1 MSARNGGPSLTRR
14 RGEALQDARGFKRR
28 ARGIPLILVLVAF
41 VYNAMNDSPFVGPD
55 LLALSGSV
63 IDKDESPRDSRVST
77 QQTKDKISAFHSSY
91 VSSANAIEQDPSE
104 AMAPTA
110 HDQIITEPTSRAT
123 DIITKL
129 TDMTEAQREETEKP
143 ITSEEAVPTH
153 NNNAQPAK
161 KNPFVDGWPEQCSL
175 YLAPSTIPNSGLGMY
190 TAVDLDQGDNIGP
203 ADIIVPMI
211 NIEWHNDNTYKGWD
225 NPESRTNGFHFLYEN
240 YVWMASAVD
249 MMHEAER
256 VHVMSHGFGALAN
269 SLPGL
274 VNLDEGMPD
283 YNGGGLHRAKDPGA
297 GAFTPYHNRQ
307 ATALEPV
314 PAGGELFADYGSNWF
329 KSRTNMIGYIPLSE
343 DFDEADALLKKFE
356 AFASQP
362 PRWDKQLETLKN
374 DFIGLIRNFSEVKFE
389 AFASAPGWGD
399 ISQETKNDFLGLIRS
414 FSDESRIL
422 NALPSSTADLDLA
435 ISKGTREL
443 KREIKSP
450 EWLKENG
457 KCMDNLRPLPSTISQ
472 AGRGAFATRFLA
484 EGSLVVTAPL
494 IQVPRARDVFRQ
506 YAYNLTASGEWIR
519 DPERP
524 AGYQLMMNYCFGHPD
539 STMMFSPYGP
549 SVSFVNHDR
558 ERANVRLEWSDPD
571 HEWLSRSVD
580 QMESTYN
587 AQLSFDLIATRD
599 IEAGEE
605 VFLDY
610 GVEWQA
616 AWDEY
621 VEGWSAPAG
630 SEHFIDADDMNSNK
644 EHELLRTMTE
654 QEMDPY
660 PANVMTRCRFYSSS
674 SDKGWDN
681 PVKEPLLYQ
690 LPWKSGYSKSQHHPC
705 TIVQRRR
712 ESEASGDFLYTVLIH
727 PVQEST
733 LGKWGEESY
742 RQGGLPKGKTAM
754 IIDMPRNAI
763 EFQSRRYQRD
773 FHLASAF
780 RHEIVVPDELFSK
793 SWRNLAKD

>member
-161 KNPFVDGWPEQCSL
+161 KNPYVDGWPEQCSL

-203 ADIIVPMI
+203 ADIIVPVI

-225 NPESRTNGFHFLYEN
+225 SPESRTNEFHFLYEN
-240 YVWMASAVD
+240 YFWTASSVD

-283 YNGGGLHRAKDPGA
+283 YNGGGLHRVKDPGA

-314 PAGGELFADYGSNWF
+314 PAGGELFADYGHLWF
-329 KSRTNMIGYIPLSE
+329 TSRTDDIGYIPLSE
-343 DFDEADALLKKFE
+343 DFDEADALLK
-356 AFASQP
+356 
-362 PRWDKQLETLKN
+362 
-374 DFIGLIRNFSEVKFE
+374 KFE

-630 SEHFIDADDMNSNK
+630 SEHFIDAEAINVMEDD
-644 EHELLRTMTE
+644 EILRTKTE
-654 QEMDPY
+654 QEIDPY
-660 PANVMTRCRFYSSS
+660 PENVRTVCRCDANRY
-674 SDKGWDN
+674 GWDGEDQKPGAKQITWSAAFSN
-681 PVKEPLLYQ
+681 ARL
-690 LPWKSGYSKSQHHPC
+690 HPC
-705 TIVQRRR
+705 SIISRRKAGAG
-712 ESEASGDFLYTVLIH
+712 SDGFLYTVHIH
-727 PVQEST
+727 PVQDST
-733 LGKWGEESY
+733 LGYWGQAGY
-742 RQGGLPKGKTAM
+742 RQGGLPKGQSL
-754 IIDMPRNAI
+754 IVRLVPRDAI
-763 EFQSRRYQRD
+763 EFQSRRYQSD
-773 FHLASAF
+773 FHLANAF
-780 RHEIVVPDELFSK
+780 RHEIVVPDELFPK
-793 SWRNLAKD
+793 SWRNLGGEGLD

>member
-1 MSARNGGPSLTRR
+1 MRNGNISLARR
-14 RGEALQDARGFKRR
+14 RGEARQDARGFSFKRR

-41 VYNAMNDSPFVGPD
+41 VYTAMNVSPFVGPD
-55 LLALSGSV
+55 LPTLSGLV
-63 IDKDESPRDSRVST
+63 FDKDEMSDSRDSRVP
-77 QQTKDKISAFHSSY
+77 
-91 VSSANAIEQDPSE
+91 NE
-104 AMAPTA
+104 MTA
-110 HDQIITEPTSRAT
+110 LHYSHVPPERTTEKHPREVTNPTSKDQTPIRSSRQ
-123 DIITKL
+123 D
-129 TDMTEAQREETEKP
+129 TEKEKSPEQAVPSHNKNIRPKETETP
-143 ITSEEAVPTH
+143 ITSEETIPTH
-153 NNNAQPAK
+153 NTDNT
-161 KNPFVDGWPEQCSL
+161 NPYVDGWPEQCSL

-225 NPESRTNGFHFLYEN
+225 SPESRTNEFHFLYEN
-240 YVWMASAVD
+240 YFWTASSVD

-274 VNLDEGMPD
+274 VNLDEGHPD
-283 YNGGGLHRAKDPGA
+283 HDELDLHRVKDPGA

-314 PAGGELFADYGSNWF
+314 PAGGELFADYGHLWF
-329 KSRTNMIGYIPLSE
+329 TSRTDDIGYIPLSE
-343 DFDEADALLKKFE
+343 DFDEADALLK
-356 AFASQP
+356 
-362 PRWDKQLETLKN
+362 
-374 DFIGLIRNFSEVKFE
+374 KFE

-399 ISQETKNDFLGLIRS
+399 ISQETKNDFLGLIRN
-414 FSDESRIL
+414 FNATPRVL

>member
-91 VSSANAIEQDPSE
+91 VSSANAIDQDPSE

-161 KNPFVDGWPEQCSL
+161 KNPYVDGWPEQCSL

-203 ADIIVPMI
+203 ADIIVPVI

-225 NPESRTNGFHFLYEN
+225 NPKKRSSRFHFLYES
-240 YVWMASAVD
+240 YFWSGLAVD
-249 MMHEAER
+249 IMHEAELPQA
-256 VHVMSHGFGALAN
+256 MSHGFGALAN

-283 YNGGGLHRAKDPGA
+283 YNGGGLHRVKDPGT

-356 AFASQP
+356 S
-362 PRWDKQLETLKN
+362 
-374 DFIGLIRNFSEVKFE
+374 
-389 AFASAPGWGD
+389 FASAPGWGD
-399 ISQETKNDFLGLIRS
+399 ISQEMKNDFLGLIRS

-630 SEHFIDADDMNSNK
+630 SEHFIDAEAINVMEDD
-644 EHELLRTMTE
+644 EILRTKTE
-654 QEMDPY
+654 QEIDPY
-660 PANVMTRCRFYSSS
+660 PENVRTVCRCDANGY
-674 SDKGWDN
+674 GWDGEDQKPGAKQITWSATFSN
-681 PVKEPLLYQ
+681 ARL
-690 LPWKSGYSKSQHHPC
+690 HPC
-705 TIVQRRR
+705 SIISRRKAGAG
-712 ESEASGDFLYTVLIH
+712 SDGFLYTVHIH
-727 PVQEST
+727 PVQDST
-733 LGKWGEESY
+733 LGYWGQAGY
-742 RQGGLPKGKTAM
+742 RQGGLPKGQSL
-754 IIDMPRNAI
+754 IVRLVPRDAI
-763 EFQSRRYQRD
+763 EFQSRRYQSD
-773 FHLASAF
+773 FHLANAF
-780 RHEIVVPDELFSK
+780 RHEIVVPDELFPK
-793 SWRNLAKD
+793 SWRNLGGEGLD